1 MFYYVTS
8 GRTYVTHD
16 RTLEA
21 ILTADCGKCEQYLV
35 LKAIWRYVVLLHGL
49 QKICKTSSKDSQ
61 NTAIAN
67 APCSHK
73 YYKELVH

>member
-1 MFYYVTS
+1 MFYYVTY

-35 LKAIWRYVVLLHGL
+35 LRAIWRYVVLLQSL

-61 NTAIAN
+61 ITPIAN
-67 APCSHK
+67 APCSLK
-73 YYKELVH
+73 YY

>member
-1 MFYYVTS
+1 MFYYVTY
-8 GRTYVTHD
+8 GRTYVTHN
-16 RTLEA
+16 RTQEA

-35 LKAIWRYVVLLHGL
+35 LRAIWRYVVLLQSL

-61 NTAIAN
+61 ITLIAN
-67 APCSHK
+67 APCLRK